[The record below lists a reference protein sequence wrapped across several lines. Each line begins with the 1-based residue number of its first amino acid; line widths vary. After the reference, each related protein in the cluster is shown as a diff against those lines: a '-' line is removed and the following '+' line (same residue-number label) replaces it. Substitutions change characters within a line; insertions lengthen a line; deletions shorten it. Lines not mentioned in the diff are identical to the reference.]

1 YIEALTS
8 VSSAEDIYTMDMTN
22 NSSPFEGSVC
32 GLRYLGTGYKTVFFG
47 YPLYF
52 MDQDQARLV
61 AQKVMGDFG
70 EVYIEEKPIE
80 MIHVSE
86 LRLYQNRPNPFRNKT
101 DITFSIGQ
109 GAKSIDLKIYDVTG
123 RLVRQFDHTTIR
135 LSDHIS
141 WDGNDDAGRVLPNGV
156 YFYQLN
162 VDDQSIIK
170 KLIMLR

>member
-1 YIEALTS
+1 
-8 VSSAEDIYTMDMTN
+8 
-22 NSSPFEGSVC
+22 
-32 GLRYLGTGYKTVFFG
+32 
-47 YPLYF
+47 
-52 MDQDQARLV
+52 
-61 AQKVMGDFG
+61 
-70 EVYIEEKPIE
+70 
-80 MIHVSE
+80 
-86 LRLYQNRPNPFRNKT
+86 PNPFRNKT

-141 WDGNDDAGRVLPNGV
+141 WDGNDNAGRVLPNGV